1 MKVYDLIQELMKH
14 PMDLDVVIDVW
25 DGEFCIYDI
34 EDVEERLIDCK
45 ESGCGDV
52 LAQIKCVVLKIE

>member
-1 MKVYDLIQELMKH
+1 MTVYDLIQELMKH

-45 ESGCGDV
+45 ESGDGDV